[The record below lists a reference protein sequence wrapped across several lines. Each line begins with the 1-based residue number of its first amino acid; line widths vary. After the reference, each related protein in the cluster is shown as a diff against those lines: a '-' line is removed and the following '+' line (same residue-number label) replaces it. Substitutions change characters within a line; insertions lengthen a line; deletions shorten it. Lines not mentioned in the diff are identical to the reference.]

1 MFIDASIDVDSRRLV
16 KISGSC
22 LVWGNGL
29 GWCRRPL
36 SNMSLLVHLISEP
49 CLNYYKYFTNYGY
62 YTNHICSLIV
72 KYEVENVFLRV
83 NACLHSTFQIVIP
96 VSVNAWNLSI
106 AHLLRR

>member
-1 MFIDASIDVDSRRLV
+1 MSIDASIDVDSRRLV

-49 CLNYYKYFTNYGY
+49 CLNYYRYFTNYGY

-72 KYEVENVFLRV
+72 KYEVVNVFPRV
-83 NACLHSTFQIVIP
+83 GIGSYRDPRIGECLSIL
-96 VSVNAWNLSI
+96 NAWNLEPSTT
-106 AHLLRR
+106 